1 MTKNEQIKNNM
12 KDIDILRG
20 LYNQRKSLEESL
32 HKAEMRVDDIKAELS
47 KVNRLI
53 GLLEEAE
60 LKRIKEK
67 TGNENEN
74 ILG

>member
-1 MTKNEQIKNNM
+1 M

-20 LYNQRKSLEESL
+20 LYSQRKSLEQSL
-32 HKAEMRVDDIKAELS
+32 QKAEMRVDDIKAELS

-53 GLLEEAE
+53 DLLEEAE

-67 TGNENEN
+67 NGE
-74 ILG
+74 

>member
-1 MTKNEQIKNNM
+1 ME
-12 KDIDILRG
+12 DIDILRE
-20 LYNQRKSLEESL
+20 LYDKRKSLDKSFQE
-32 HKAEMRVDDIKAELS
+32 AEMRVDDIKEELE

-67 TGNENEN
+67 TENEN
-74 ILG
+74 KNILG

>member
-1 MTKNEQIKNNM
+1 ME
-12 KDIDILRG
+12 DIDILRG
-20 LYNQRKSLEESL
+20 LYNQRTWWEESL
-32 HKAEMRVDDIKAELS
+32 QKAEGRVDEIKAELS

-60 LKRIKEK
+60 LKRLKEK
-67 TGNENEN
+67 TENEDEN

>member
-1 MTKNEQIKNNM
+1 ME
-12 KDIDILRG
+12 DIDILRG
-20 LYNQRKSLEESL
+20 LYSQRTWWEESL
-32 HKAEMRVDDIKAELS
+32 QKAEMRVDDIKAELS

-67 TGNENEN
+67 NGE
-74 ILG
+74 